1 MSLTKIT
8 ERVITPNTID
18 ANSLAENISVGGVGQ
33 KVTVNQVIVTDENF
47 ANTEDTT
54 ISSAGGYVK
63 LYGNNYTTNSNV
75 YLSTTFA
82 VGTQVTANVV
92 SNNEIQVTIGAT
104 NANTYNLF
112 VFNEK
117 GKFAFKEDA
126 ITSILLQATAGWVAG
141 GNSPEVSSTERV
153 IYSSD
158 TATASLRGNLSRVVR
173 NFAAAGNNNF
183 GWFGGGIPGPVSTVD
198 RITFSSDTG
207 TASVRGSLNLAKSFL
222 TATGSSNFGWFVG
235 GGPAGSTTIERINF
249 SDDTG
254 VASIRGTLT
263 VARREHASSGNED
276 YGWFGGGYQPALSPG
291 QSSSVERVTYLT
303 DTATASVRGP
313 LTAIMF
319 VHKAVANDNFGWF
332 GGGNSTRVARI
343 DFSSDTSTASA
354 RGPFQTQKQR
364 ASAADDDNYG
374 WFFAGGF
381 GSTQYSRVDRIDF
394 AADTNT
400 SSLRGPLNIARNQDP
415 AATSGIA

>member
-8 ERVITPNTID
+8 NRVIEPGTIT
-18 ANSLAENISVGGVGQ
+18 ANSLAEGVSLGGGDD
-33 KVTVNQVIVTDENF
+33 VTIDQLIITDSNF
-47 ANTEDTT
+47 ANTEDIQIPAT
-54 ISSAGGYVK
+54 GGFLK
-63 LYGNNYTTNSNV
+63 LYGTNFSANANV
-75 YLSTTFA
+75 YFGTDLSLTY
-82 VGTQVTANVV
+82 QVTSNVV
-92 SNNEIQVTIGAT
+92 SSNEIRVTISAIE
-104 NANTYNLF
+104 ANTYNLF
-112 VFNEK
+112 VIGSDGSVASKLN
-117 GKFAFKEDA
+117 AV
-126 ITSILLQATAGWVAG
+126 TSFSLQATAGWVAG
-141 GNSPEVSSTERV
+141 GNSPQISSTERV

-173 NFAAAGNNNF
+173 NFAAAGNLNY
-183 GWFGGGIPGPVSTVD
+183 GWFGGGSPIVSTVD
-198 RITFSSDTG
+198 RIDFAADTG
-207 TASVRGSLNLAKSFL
+207 TASVRGPLSGTLYRHSTTSNN
-222 TATGSSNFGWFVG
+222 NFGWFVG
-235 GGPAGSTTIERINF
+235 GQGAGSTKIERINF
-249 SDDTG
+249 SDDTS

-313 LTAIMF
+313 LTAIMY

-354 RGPFQTQKQR
+354 RGPFQIQKQR

-381 GSTQYSRVDRIDF
+381 GPTQYSRVDRIDF

>member
-141 GNSPEVSSTERV
+141 GNSPEISSTERV

-158 TATASLRGNLSRVVR
+158 TATASLRGNLSRTAR

-183 GWFGGGIPGPVSTVD
+183 GWFGGGFPIVSTVD
-198 RITFSSDTG
+198 RIDFAADTG
-207 TASVRGSLNLAKSFL
+207 TASVRGPLSGTVYRHSTTSNN
-222 TATGSSNFGWFVG
+222 NFGWFVG
-235 GGPAGSTTIERINF
+235 GQNAGSTKIERINF
-249 SDDTG
+249 SDDTS

-374 WFFAGGF
+374 WFFAGDF
-381 GSTQYSRVDRIDF
+381 GPTQYSRVDRIDF

>member
-126 ITSILLQATAGWVAG
+126 ITSFSLQATAGWVAG

-173 NFAAAGNNNF
+173 NFAAAGNLNY
-183 GWFGGGIPGPVSTVD
+183 GWFGGGFPFISTVD
-198 RITFSSDTG
+198 RIDFAADTG
-207 TASVRGSLNLAKSFL
+207 TASVRGPLSGTVYRHSTTSN
-222 TATGSSNFGWFVG
+222 SNFGWFVG
-235 GGPAGSTTIERINF
+235 GQNAGSTKIERINF
-249 SDDTG
+249 SDDTS

-374 WFFAGGF
+374 WFFAGDF
-381 GSTQYSRVDRIDF
+381 GPTQYSRVDRIDF